1 MKKVRQRFPL
11 KLPKPVPV
19 PEGPPSE
26 SRSRVG
32 GHLRPDS
39 CASTPSLL
47 LTRAH
52 TTVPPANH
60 LYGDA
65 CPHTGANAAEPGS
78 WGTSAEVRAGAGV
91 QRSEGRCFPCT
102 RGLSSILTPS
112 CACHQPLVPPLQAR
126 PLSLS
131 QQQPPIALHRPQSLS
146 TPPCSGS
153 WLAAEPSAKR
163 RDLHGAPGF
172 W

>member
-1 MKKVRQRFPL
+1 M
-11 KLPKPVPV
+11 PV

-52 TTVPPANH
+52 TTIPPANH

-91 QRSEGRCFPCT
+91 QRSVSRRFPCS

-112 CACHQPLVPPLQAR
+112 CVCHQPLVPPLQAR

-131 QQQPPIALHRPQSLS
+131 QQQPPIALHRSQSLS

-163 RDLHGAPGF
+163 RDLHAAPGF